1 MKKYNPIFYLLF
13 ILLVMGAFAS
23 MAQNSYGIKIMGA
36 VAFLFV
42 LVFIAE
48 LISYIRRK
56 DKADIYV
63 FLELIGLIVLAFI
76 FGLRVFYIHFL
87 YIEWVFAASG
97 ILLAFLY
104 LRKMILRFRYFQPK
118 NRFLAKLVFV
128 FHMSILLFLA
138 SLAMLPFFPKIAEI

>member
-42 LVFIAE
+42 IVFFAVLV
-48 LISYIRRK
+48 SYIRK
-56 DKADIYV
+56 EDKADVYV

-76 FGLRVFYIHFL
+76 FGLRVFYIHFR
-87 YIEWVFAASG
+87 YIELVFTAAG
-97 ILLAFLY
+97 ILLVLVY
-104 LRKMILRFRYFQPK
+104 LRKMILRFRYF
-118 NRFLAKLVFV
+118 
-128 FHMSILLFLA
+128 
-138 SLAMLPFFPKIAEI
+138 